1 MNPNMI
7 DPQDVELPAPPACP
21 TWCTDTPGHDWINIT
36 AMTDHE
42 GRPWFSRWHETEDL
56 AVVDTLEGE
65 RFTLNIQAQ
74 ELINVEGDLLTEPPM
89 LALSMPN
96 EYQPMTADTA
106 RALAAALNEVADG
119 LDSL

>member
-1 MNPNMI
+1 MTPNL
-7 DPQDVELPAPPACP
+7 DPQDIQLPTPPACP
-21 TWCTDTPGHDWINIT
+21 TWCTDTPGHDWMSIA

-42 GRPWFSRWHETEDL
+42 GRPWFSRWHETKNL
-56 AVVDTLEGE
+56 AVIDTLEGE

-96 EYQPMTADTA
+96 EYQAMAADTA
-106 RALAAALNEVADG
+106 RALAAALSDAAAQ
-119 LDSL
+119 LDRL